1 MEPAALATVIESQ
14 QNGAWEMKRIV
25 PVSITLIFW
34 VGAAWAGWLGE
45 SPALLHAP
53 EDGADQSRWERST
66 THSWLGPD
74 GRPLPFRSDE
84 DVLEF
89 LERAEVVS
97 AERFGV
103 GINRIYRVLLEKD
116 GTQARAAFRH
126 VKLEK
131 SFHKPKRIGHTLRKS
146 FRDDNIFEL
155 AAYRLSR
162 LLGLRNVPPTV
173 SRNIDGKNGTLQIW
187 VERAMMEKERQ
198 QEKIPPPVARDWIN
212 QWQIRVLFD
221 NLIFNDDRNQGNIL
235 IDSNWKVWLI
245 DHTRSFRLVR
255 ALPSPETIRH
265 CGRDLWDRLRSL
277 DKSTLETRL
286 GGILRKS
293 EIRSLLHRRDLLL
306 AHLQKLIDQKG
317 EAAVLL

>member
-1 MEPAALATVIESQ
+1 
-14 QNGAWEMKRIV
+14 MKRIV
-25 PVSITLIFW
+25 PVSITLIFS

-45 SPALLHAP
+45 SPALLQAAQN
-53 EDGADQSRWERST
+53 GAGQSRLERSS
-66 THSWLGPD
+66 THTWLGPE

-84 DVLEF
+84 EVLGF
-89 LERAEVVS
+89 LKKADVVS

-103 GINRIYRVLLEKD
+103 GVNRIYRVLLEKD

-131 SFHKPKRIGHTLRKS
+131 SFHLPKRVGHTLRNG
-146 FRDDNIFEL
+146 FRDDSIFEL

-162 LLGLRNVPPTV
+162 LLGLHNVPPTV
-173 SRNIDGKNGTLQIW
+173 RRSIGGKNGTLQIW
-187 VERAMMEKERQ
+187 IERAMMEKERQ
-198 QEKIPPPVARDWIN
+198 QEKIPPPFARDWIN

-255 ALPSPETIRH
+255 ALPNPETVQH
-265 CGRDLWDRLRSL
+265 CSRDLWDRLRSL
-277 DKSTLETRL
+277 DKSTLKTRL
-286 GGILRKS
+286 GGILRNS